1 MRIYLDL
8 DGVLADFERHFIE
21 YFGVDPQTLDD
32 AVMWKMI
39 NGYPDFYANL
49 PPMKDALSLFEELNR
64 WCIGV
69 TILTACPRSNYRNA
83 AIQKRDWVRKHLS
96 TDVTVIPMLGGV
108 NKALFMHEP
117 GDILIDDMEKNC
129 RAWEEL
135 GGIAIVHRSTDST
148 VAVLKERFLIAKE
161 WNDENEQK

>member
-1 MRIYLDL
+1 MRNEMTRIYLDL
-8 DGVLADFERHFIE
+8 DGVLADFERHFVDH
-21 YFGVDPQTLDD
+21 FGVDPQTLDD
-32 AVMWKMI
+32 AAMWKKI
-39 NGYPDFYANL
+39 NSYPDFYANL
-49 PPMKDALSLFEELNR
+49 PPMTGGPSLFDKLYWDWEYD
-64 WCIGV
+64 V

-83 AIQKRDWVRKHLS
+83 AIQKRNWVRNHLS

-135 GGIAIVHRSTDST
+135 GGKAILHRSTDST
-148 VAVLKERFLIAKE
+148 VAILEEIL
-161 WNDENEQK
+161 DG